1 MKRMSLV
8 KKSIVTAV
16 CIALCYVLPLL
27 FHGVQNAGQVFL
39 PMHLPVFLC
48 GLVCGWP
55 FGLLCGLAGPALS
68 SALTCMPPVAFL
80 PVMMIEL
87 AVYGTIS
94 GLMMRL
100 VRTKCTY
107 ADLYISLLVA
117 ILSGRVVAGLAKAL
131 IFARGNYSMASWVTG
146 YVLTSWPGTLIQ
158 LVLIPSV
165 VFALM
170 KAHLIPERYPKAEV

>member
-68 SALTCMPPVAFL
+68 SALTSMPPVAIL

-131 IFARGNYSMASWVTG
+131 FFARGNYSMASWVTG

>member
-68 SALTCMPPVAFL
+68 SALTSMPPVAIL
-80 PVMMIEL
+80 PVMMREL

>member
-68 SALTCMPPVAFL
+68 SALTTMPPVAIL

>member
-55 FGLLCGLAGPALS
+55 FGLLCGLAVPALS
-68 SALTCMPPVAFL
+68 SALTSMPPVAIL